1 MSPTKVLF
9 AIENPNIYK
18 EDLIDI
24 QLAYKHL
31 KFAFN
36 KEGNVLDFP
45 DAFKRDI
52 PRFVVKQLWQICELL
67 RNEDVKVS
75 KLNFLFF

>member
-1 MSPTKVLF
+1 MNPTRVLF

-24 QLAYKHL
+24 QLAYKHI
-31 KFAFN
+31 KYAFD

-45 DAFKRDI
+45 DVFKRDV
-52 PRFVVKQLWQICELL
+52 PRFSIEQLRRVCELL
-67 RNEDVKVS
+67 SNEEVKVG
-75 KLNFLFF
+75 K